1 MKQKFEIQTSEI
13 DVKEDDL
20 LHSDPR
26 LLKTLLQDKT
36 TRKNIVWATSEYVQY
51 GPSYEERSEIMP
63 ELITGEYRNLIQPRI
78 TKELARQAARTRDKA
93 EVFTP
98 SWVCNKQNNLIDA
111 SWFGKPDVFNTETE
125 QGWTTNTGT
134 IAFDDP
140 KKPWNRYVDAQR
152 LEITCGEAPY
162 LVSRYDTVDGH
173 QIPIGDR
180 IGLLDRKLR
189 VVNENT
195 STREDWID
203 WTIRAFQ
210 SVFGY
215 EYQGDNLLLA
225 RENLLLTFVD
235 YYRARFHED
244 PEIKLLLK
252 IANIIAWN
260 IWQMDGMKYVVPY
273 TCEKTQTNLLGE
285 IINIPCP
292 GCSGGDPCRHIGTY
306 CKIQDWRTKESV
318 RFIDMMKGRK

>member
-1 MKQKFEIQTSEI
+1 MGQQFDIQTEI

-26 LLKTLLQDKT
+26 LLKALLQDKT

-51 GPSYEERSEIMP
+51 GSGYEERLEIMP
-63 ELITGEYRNLIQPRI
+63 EQIIGEYRNLIQPRI

-134 IAFDDP
+134 IAFDNP

-260 IWQMDGMKYVVPY
+260 IWQMDGLTGTVPFGYQEATYQQMTLFDFLAVDQNEEKMK
-273 TCEKTQTNLLGE
+273 EA
-285 IINIPCP
+285 IPC
-292 GCSGGDPCRHIGTY
+292 RIF
-306 CKIQDWRTKESV
+306 DWRTKESV
-318 RFIDMMKGRK
+318 TYNSLKK